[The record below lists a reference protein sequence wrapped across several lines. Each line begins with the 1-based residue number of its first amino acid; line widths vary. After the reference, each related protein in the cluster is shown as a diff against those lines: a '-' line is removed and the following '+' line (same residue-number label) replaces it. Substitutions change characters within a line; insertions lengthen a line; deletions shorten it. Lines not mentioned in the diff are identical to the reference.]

1 MTAVV
6 VAMLA
11 IVLVATVVLAV
22 VGMFHHLANSP
33 QMRRRMRRWRYL
45 ALVRMDG
52 WRDAAFAAL
61 RRLRRGLARRLTSA
75 TAAP

>member
-11 IVLVATVVLAV
+11 IVLVATVVLGV
-22 VGMFHHLANSP
+22 VGLYHHLANSP

-52 WRDAAFAAL
+52 WRDAAFTAL
-61 RRLRRGLARRLTSA
+61 RRMRRGLARRLTSA
-75 TAAP
+75 ATS